1 MLQRFC
7 LMLLVSLQ
15 ALAWGEFTSE
25 AFLTHPSK
33 TRFSLSDFFK
43 PFRPSTYKMSSSSVL
58 QALGK
63 FLPVQYQKGVNSAF
77 SGCPYHIG
85 DFAQGGVIIFLTH
98 DGLHGLVAAIED
110 ASPAAG
116 VKWSTVN
123 VRTDATKFYSLPDS
137 TPRAPYGQYYAG
149 YENQQIIKKLPQWE
163 TNYPA
168 FRVAD
173 EYTRI
178 VNGVTYD
185 DWFLPSSSELSLMF
199 AMRAII
205 NKVSKANGGAALL
218 NVAFTGFNLPASLYL
233 SSREGEGSSTVAWS
247 LNFFNGNQGT
257 VNKVSPC
264 AVRCVRAF

>member
-15 ALAWGEFTSE
+15 ALAWGGVTSE
-25 AFLTHPSK
+25 ASLTHPSK

-98 DGLHGLVAAIED
+98 DGMHGLVAAIED
-110 ASPAAG
+110 ASPPEG
-116 VKWSTVN
+116 VKWSTEQVVTRVN
-123 VRTDATKFYSLPDS
+123 NYDSLPYS
-137 TPRAPYGQYYAG
+137 TPVAPYGQYYAG
-149 YENQQIIKKLPQWE
+149 YKNQEIIQQRMGWE
-163 TNYPA
+163 TTYPA
-168 FRVAD
+168 FKVAA
-173 EYTRI
+173 EYTRT

-185 DWFLPSSSELSLMF
+185 GWFLPSTSELSLIF
-199 AMRAII
+199 AMREII
-205 NKVSKANGGAALL
+205 NQVSKANGGAALL
-218 NVAFTGFNLPASLYL
+218 DVEFNIINYPASIYW
-233 SSREGEGSSTVAWS
+233 SSRENENDSNSAWYLS
-247 LNFFNGNQGT
+247 FFDGNQSSN
-257 VNKVSPC
+257 NKGLPF